1 MRVHWYCLCDRDY
14 CYFSGSNHQ
23 RACSRWALLICTIV
37 GWWTFSSTFCNRRNK
52 ARTSDRPP
60 GIRTRE
66 LKHGGDGC
74 WHPLFPTFSARRVYE
89 IFAVFK
95 VLSFST
101 FRGFGVVFKTSVN
114 ARLLHTGKSGLRGW
128 CWKHDSVSWGIDQIC
143 IEITWLLV
151 HGWGGVVPGELG
163 GLINFSSILLKN
175 DLTKQIKEVAY
186 Y

>member
-101 FRGFGVVFKTSVN
+101 FRGFGVVFKTSVD
-114 ARLLHTGKSGLRGW
+114 ARLLHTGKSGLRGGAGSMIVFLEELIRFVLRW
-128 CWKHDSVSWGIDQIC
+128 
-143 IEITWLLV
+143 
-151 HGWGGVVPGELG
+151 HGWYMVGVAWCLASWV
-163 GLINFSSILLKN
+163 
-175 DLTKQIKEVAY
+175 DW
-186 Y
+186 